1 MKLPAPPPDFDD
13 LMSQVVSSDRI
24 LAVLTANREQ
34 SVAGEE
40 YLPWDKLR
48 FKAPPG
54 DLSHEEWWLATK
66 LGRQSIKRMMPH
78 LVAVDGRPFTYALPD
93 EVLRAADEI
102 SRSASGHIAISEQ
115 VTSPA
120 TRDRYLVNSLVEEAI
135 TSSQLEGASTSR
147 RVAKAMIR
155 SGRPPRDRSERM
167 ILNNYAAMRRITE
180 LTGEPL
186 SPALICEIHRIVTD
200 GTLTNPDSAGR
211 VQDDDSDRVAVWSEE
226 GQLLHRPPPVEQ
238 LPDRMARLCE
248 FANGDSGSEQGYL
261 PPVLRSIAVHFMMGH
276 DHYFEDGNGRTA
288 RALFYWSMLRGG
300 YWLTEFLAISR
311 ILRQAPAQYVRSYVL
326 TEQDDGDLTYFF
338 IYHLNVVTR
347 AIREL
352 HGYLAKKAAEMR
364 QLQGVIKSMP
374 GVFNH
379 RQLALLEHAAR
390 NPDAVYSVA
399 SHANSHAV
407 SGETARHDLANL
419 VGKGLLLRGK
429 LGRQFIWSPVPDL
442 SQRLSGIS

>member
-1 MKLPAPPPDFDD
+1 
-13 LMSQVVSSDRI
+13 
-24 LAVLTANREQ
+24 
-34 SVAGEE
+34 
-40 YLPWDKLR
+40 
-48 FKAPPG
+48 
-54 DLSHEEWWLATK
+54 
-66 LGRQSIKRMMPH
+66 
-78 LVAVDGRPFTYALPD
+78 
-93 EVLRAADEI
+93 
-102 SRSASGHIAISEQ
+102 
-115 VTSPA
+115 
-120 TRDRYLVNSLVEEAI
+120 
-135 TSSQLEGASTSR
+135 
-147 RVAKAMIR
+147 
-155 SGRPPRDRSERM
+155 M

-200 GTLTNPDSAGR
+200 GTLTNPDSAGGCKTMIPIASRCGARR
-211 VQDDDSDRVAVWSEE
+211 VNSSTVHRRWSNCRI
-226 GQLLHRPPPVEQ
+226 GWRG
-238 LPDRMARLCE
+238 CE

-419 VGKGLLLRGK
+419 VGKDSCCGASSGVSSSGHLCRTCRSACPASADESRRRSRQPGSVEFLLQPRGGGGGFRA
-429 LGRQFIWSPVPDL
+429 GR
-442 SQRLSGIS
+442 R